1 MIELIQDYWLYFL
14 VGQYPNGP
22 LGGLTLTILLSAAAL
37 LLAMPLGLLLGVARV
52 SPLRAVR
59 WPVAV
64 LVQVV
69 RAVPLLL
76 VVFWAYFFLPAVT
89 GVKTGQA
96 TTMLMTLVLF
106 DAVYLAEIVKAGIQ
120 ALPKGQLEGA
130 RSLGLSYGQ
139 ALRLVILPQALRH
152 VSPSLVSQLVATI
165 KATSL
170 GYIIGLSEVSFIATQ
185 VNTLVFTKAVE
196 VYIILAATYFI
207 LCFGLSRLAFLLE
220 RRLNRR
226 SASAPVLASVAK
238 VSL

>member
-22 LGGLTLTILLSAAAL
+22 LGGLSLTILLSAAAL
-37 LLAMPLGLLLGVARV
+37 VLAMPLGLLLGVARV
-52 SPLRAVR
+52 SPYRAVR
-59 WPVAV
+59 WPVTA

-106 DAVYLAEIVKAGIQ
+106 DAVYLAEIVAAGIR
-120 ALPKGQLEGA
+120 ALPKGQMESA
-130 RSLGLSYGQ
+130 RSLGLGYFR
-139 ALRLVILPQALRH
+139 ALRLVALPQALKN
-152 VSPSLVSQLVATI
+152 VLPSLVNQLVSTI

-196 VYIILAATYFI
+196 VYIILALTYFV

-220 RRLNRR
+220 RRLGRR
-226 SASAPVLASVAK
+226 AER
-238 VSL
+238 VSPISL